1 MSLSSGRGPAS
12 LFIVYICLMWIG
24 SGRVGITAL
33 TSTERLTSRHE
44 SNWAV
49 LVSTSRFWLNY
60 RHIVNT
66 MSIYHVVKRLGIP
79 DSNIIL
85 MIPDDMACNA
95 RNPLPAQ
102 LFNNESHWLD
112 VYGQDVE
119 VDYRGYEV
127 TVSNFLQVLTGRH
140 DSNVPRSKRLMS
152 DASSNVLVYLSGHG
166 GDEFIKFNDVEELLA
181 QDLADALA
189 QMAEKGRYRE
199 LLMIVETCEAATLLQ
214 RVSAPDVIT
223 IASSQKDEQ
232 SLSFKSDPELG
243 MSLIDRFTYQ
253 TLAFFESID
262 IKSAATLADLF
273 GTYSYEFMQSHFSYR
288 MTNAALRPKDVK
300 LTDFFGSVADIRTTS
315 DRGPQDI
322 MYHGDAQMGRYMAAY
337 IDEDAPWD
345 IDSTLMQPDM
355 SNESIM
361 MWKIFYTAPSPS
373 DSGILNREAIRA
385 WSGFMALCSLA
396 LYMLIAHI
404 RMKGYRTSWGLA
416 PEDSSLVS

>member
-1 MSLSSGRGPAS
+1 MSWNIGRGPAS
-12 LFIVYICLMWIG
+12 FFIAYICLMWI
-24 SGRVGITAL
+24 SNSVGVNSL
-33 TSTERLTSRHE
+33 TSTERSTSRHE

-102 LFNNESHWLD
+102 LFNNESHLLD

-140 DSNVPRSKRLMS
+140 DSNVPRSKRLIS

-166 GDEFIKFNDVEELLA
+166 GNEFIKFNDVEELLA

-214 RVSAPDVIT
+214 RVSAPNVIT
-223 IASSQKDEQ
+223 IASSQKEQQ

-243 MSLIDRFTYQ
+243 LSLIDRFTYQ

-262 IKSAATLADLF
+262 IKSMATLADLF

-288 MTNAALRPKDVK
+288 MTNATRRPRDVK
-300 LTDFFGSVADIRTTS
+300 LTNFWGSVADVRTTT
-315 DRGPQDI
+315 DRGPQDN
-322 MYHGDAQMGRYMAAY
+322 MYHGDAQLGRYMAAY
-337 IDEDAPWD
+337 VEEDGPWD
-345 IDSTLMQPDM
+345 IDCMLLQADMPNEPKTLLKNFRST
-355 SNESIM
+355 S
-361 MWKIFYTAPSPS
+361 SPS
-373 DSGILNREAIRA
+373 GWGVRNQEAIYA
-385 WSGFMALCSLA
+385 WSGFVALCCLA
-396 LYMLIAHI
+396 LYIIIAT
-404 RMKGYRTSWGLA
+404 RELKL
-416 PEDSSLVS
+416 